1 MISFSHRAHSCSR
14 SSVVRGRRAV
24 RRRRA
29 LRAVVAS
36 ALCLTLARGAHAATS
51 AGAASAAG
59 TSGAEAAETWRRDE
73 PCGVLL
79 EPPRA
84 ATRPRCD
91 GAHCVDAGDGA
102 EICACRV
109 ATDVTAAAGAAGA
122 DTAAAAVRATGAP
135 DDPVDA
141 MGTVRLAS
149 LRDGREQRAWTAD
162 PMLGE
167 TSAFRVARADLDGDG
182 RDELVVGI
190 LDGVS
195 NGMAVQSWTVCALED
210 GADTSG
216 EGPARRLD
224 PRACVAADDFPF
236 FSLPT
241 HAPGERGCRLLAAR
255 WRWGSEPGRA
265 DGLYLVGRW
274 HALRDGVLESDD
286 ARPGIARR
294 YLYRFAAQRAALVES
309 GATAPVAWWRD
320 ATTRVLRCP
329 DPRCDDGGS
338 P

>member
-167 TSAFRVARADLDGDG
+167 TSAFRVA
-182 RDELVVGI
+182 
-190 LDGVS
+190 
-195 NGMAVQSWTVCALED
+195 
-210 GADTSG
+210 
-216 EGPARRLD
+216 
-224 PRACVAADDFPF
+224 ADDFPF